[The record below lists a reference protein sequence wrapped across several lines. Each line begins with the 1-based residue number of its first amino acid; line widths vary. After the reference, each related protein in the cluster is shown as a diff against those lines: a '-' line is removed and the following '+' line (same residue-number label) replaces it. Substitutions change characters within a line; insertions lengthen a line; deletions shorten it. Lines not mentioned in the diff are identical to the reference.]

1 MVTPKERKLLT
12 NLRGIKGRKIWVLC
26 CRRSQSEEDMVL
38 ELFLHADRSMCLK
51 FVCLAGGIL
60 EMRSLLLSSQLCIS
74 LLLLFPSWEAV
85 FSLPQLSVTLQ
96 FPTLPFSLPLA
107 LFVHPWWKPFLL
119 ACVRAVPML
128 FQLVFLLLPSLLFL
142 TFAGLPWSIF
152 LLFLKVT
159 QLTDHQIK
167 QPVFTAYNTWQWW
180 MLGSVQVDI
189 LGVSCKLS
197 FALSYGVGGGCPG
210 LSCFDCRHPFFIL
223 SVTLTFS
230 LVSFPRTQFC
240 CMLNNSATLSGCH
253 STRVSLLY
261 LLSSSILRVF

>member
-128 FQLVFLLLPSLLFL
+128 FPVGVPSIAFPPLP
-142 TFAGLPWSIF
+142 
-152 LLFLKVT
+152 
-159 QLTDHQIK
+159 
-167 QPVFTAYNTWQWW
+167 
-180 MLGSVQVDI
+180 DI
-189 LGVSCKLS
+189 CR
-197 FALSYGVGGGCPG
+197 FALVYFPPVSQGY
-210 LSCFDCRHPFFIL
+210 
-223 SVTLTFS
+223 SVNRSPDKTARFHS
-230 LVSFPRTQFC
+230 L
-240 CMLNNSATLSGCH
+240 
-253 STRVSLLY
+253 
-261 LLSSSILRVF
+261 